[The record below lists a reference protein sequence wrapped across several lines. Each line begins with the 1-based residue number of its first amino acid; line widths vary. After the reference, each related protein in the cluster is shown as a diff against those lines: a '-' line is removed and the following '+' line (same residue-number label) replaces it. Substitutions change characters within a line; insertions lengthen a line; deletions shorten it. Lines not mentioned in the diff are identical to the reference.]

1 MIKPTPRS
9 SSQPLNGALTEA
21 DALKQAGSSSRE
33 PSPTRADAETNV
45 DFPPASG
52 VKQLL
57 NIKPQHITVKPAH
70 WRKRDQEPEQAGRV
84 TVPYSSRRSA

>member
-9 SSQPLNGALTEA
+9 TLQPLNGTPTEA

-33 PSPTRADAETNV
+33 PSPTRADAETDV

-52 VKQLL
+52 VKQLF
-57 NIKPQHITVKPAH
+57 NIKPQHITVKPANL
-70 WRKRDQEPEQAGRV
+70 RKGTRSLSKQEQ
-84 TVPYSSRRSA
+84 